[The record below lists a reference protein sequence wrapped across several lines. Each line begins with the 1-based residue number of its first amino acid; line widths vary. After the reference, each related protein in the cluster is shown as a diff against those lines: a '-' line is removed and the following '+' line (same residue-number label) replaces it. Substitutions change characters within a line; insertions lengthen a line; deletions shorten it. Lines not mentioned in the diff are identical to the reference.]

1 MARKPK
7 AKKPP
12 KEQTA
17 KLERRGPGALAIVVL
32 LLFWGGA
39 SFATWLAYTYEPVRS
54 KGQQADAVFVIVPID
69 LAKKGSNQQMAPSST
84 AISDDGQ
91 DAKIMAKPG
100 GKTLYDRSAFSR
112 SNKTPKPQKNPQN
125 ANEITKK
132 AALPNAAH
140 TPKISGKPK
149 HQNYNPKRSIRS
161 APAPYAATQQ
171 ASIPLKP
178 RGSFTRLGG
187 LWPAPDPALIK
198 RTDSGPLPIIAPD
211 GRTPLQ
217 VYARPYNEIGQQR
230 IAIVVGSLGMS
241 EATTLAAI
249 QQLPGGV
256 TLSFAPY
263 GRNLQDYVNL
273 ARAAGHE
280 VLLQVPMEPVDYTSD
295 HPGPHTLLTSLTIKR
310 NLKRLDWLLG
320 RFTGY
325 VGVVN
330 YMGGRFT
337 SAEFHLLPVLET
349 MQARGLMFLDSKA
362 SPSSV
367 AYDVANRVGLYF
379 ASNDRVID
387 EVASRSAIDSRLLE
401 LEQLALDSGSAIGIG
416 FPYPVTIERLA
427 QWAYTIDDRGFDL
440 VPVSALTDHRTP
452 SQ

>member
-7 AKKPP
+7 AKKTE
-12 KEQTA
+12 KERTA
-17 KLERRGPGALAIVVL
+17 KLERRCPGALAIVVL
-32 LLFWGGA
+32 LLIWGGA
-39 SFATWLAYTYEPVRS
+39 SFAAWLAYTYEPLKS
-54 KGQQADAVFVIVPID
+54 KRQQADSVSVVVTID
-69 LAKKGSNQQMAPSST
+69 LAKKGSEQQMVPST
-84 AISDDGQ
+84 TGISDDEK
-91 DAKIMAKPG
+91 DAKIMVNPG
-100 GKTLYDRSAFSR
+100 GETHHDRSAISR
-112 SNKTPKPQKNPQN
+112 PNETTKSRMNPHEV
-125 ANEITKK
+125 AKK
-132 AALPNAAH
+132 AALSNAAH
-140 TPKISGKPK
+140 TPKIDGKPK
-149 HQNYNPKRSIRS
+149 HQNYNPKRFTRPV
-161 APAPYAATQQ
+161 PAPYAATQQ
-171 ASIPLKP
+171 ASKSLKA

-198 RTDSGPLPIIAPD
+198 RTDNGPLPIIAPD

-217 VYARPYNEIGQQR
+217 IYARPYNETGQPR

-263 GRNLQDYVNL
+263 GRNLQDHVNL

-280 VLLQVPMEPVDYTSD
+280 VLLQVPMEPMNYPADD
-295 HPGPHTLLTSLTIKR
+295 PGPHTLLTSLTIKR
-310 NLKRLDWLLG
+310 NLKRLDWLLS
-320 RFTGY
+320 RFSGY

-337 SAEFHLLPVLET
+337 SVEFHLLPVLET
-349 MQARGLMFLDSKA
+349 MQARGLMFLDSKVA
-362 SPSSV
+362 PSSV
-367 AYDVANRVGLYF
+367 VIDVANRIGLYF

-387 EVASRSAIDSRLLE
+387 EVVSRSAIDSRLLE
-401 LEQLALDSGSAIGIG
+401 LEHIALASGSAIGIG

-440 VPVSALTDHRTP
+440 VPVSALTDHRIP

>member
-1 MARKPK
+1 MARKSK
-7 AKKPP
+7 AKKLP

-17 KLERRGPGALAIVVL
+17 NLERRGPGALAVVVL

-39 SFATWLAYTYEPVRS
+39 SFAAWLAYTYEPVGS
-54 KGQQADAVFVIVPID
+54 KGQQAGAVSVIVPID
-69 LAKKGSNQQMAPSST
+69 LAKKGSNQQMVSSSAT
-84 AISDDGQ
+84 FSDDGQ

-100 GKTLYDRSAFSR
+100 GKTLYHRSAVLK
-112 SNKTPKPQKNPQN
+112 SNKTPKPQTSPRK
-125 ANEITKK
+125 AHEITKK
-132 AALPNAAH
+132 AVLPNAAH
-140 TPKISGKPK
+140 TPTKGGKPK
-149 HQNYNPKRSIRS
+149 HQDYYPKRFIQS
-161 APAPYAATQQ
+161 APVPYAATQQ
-171 ASIPLKP
+171 ASKPLKP
-178 RGSFTRLGG
+178 WGSFTRLGG

-249 QQLPGGV
+249 QQLPGSM

-280 VLLQVPMEPVDYTSD
+280 VLLQVPMEPMDYPSD
-295 HPGPHTLLTSLTIKR
+295 DPGPHTLLTSLTIKK

-362 SPSSV
+362 SPFSV
-367 AYDVANRVGLYF
+367 AFDVANRVGLYF

-401 LEQLALDSGSAIGIG
+401 LEHLALDSGSAIGTG

-427 QWAYTIDDRGFDL
+427 HWAYTTDDRGFDL
-440 VPVSALTDHRTP
+440 VPISALTDHRTP
-452 SQ
+452 GQ

>member
-1 MARKPK
+1 MARKSK

-17 KLERRGPGALAIVVL
+17 KLERRGPGALAIVVF

-39 SFATWLAYTYEPVRS
+39 SFAAWLAYTYKPVKS
-54 KGQQADAVFVIVPID
+54 KGQQADAISVIVPID
-69 LAKKGSNQQMAPSST
+69 LAKKGRNQQMAPSST

-91 DAKIMAKPG
+91 DAQIMAKLG
-100 GKTLYDRSAFSR
+100 GKIHYDSGAVSR
-112 SNKTPKPQKNPQN
+112 SNKTPEPQMNPQN
-125 ANEITKK
+125 AHQITKK
-132 AALPNAAH
+132 VALPNTAH
-140 TPKISGKPK
+140 TPKIGGKPK
-149 HQNYNPKRSIRS
+149 HQNYNPKRSIRPT
-161 APAPYAATQQ
+161 PAPYAVTQQ
-171 ASIPLKP
+171 ASKPVKP

-217 VYARPYNEIGQQR
+217 VYARPYNETGQQR

-280 VLLQVPMEPVDYTSD
+280 VLLQVPMEPVSYT
-295 HPGPHTLLTSLTIKR
+295 HLTLPT
-310 NLKRLDWLLG
+310 
-320 RFTGY
+320 
-325 VGVVN
+325 
-330 YMGGRFT
+330 
-337 SAEFHLLPVLET
+337 
-349 MQARGLMFLDSKA
+349 
-362 SPSSV
+362 
-367 AYDVANRVGLYF
+367 NR
-379 ASNDRVID
+379 
-387 EVASRSAIDSRLLE
+387 EV
-401 LEQLALDSGSAIGIG
+401 
-416 FPYPVTIERLA
+416 
-427 QWAYTIDDRGFDL
+427 
-440 VPVSALTDHRTP
+440 
-452 SQ
+452 